1 MATNKAIANQALI
14 KSSVSIR
21 KIGESMAAFNG
32 AIRSSVSSSRDLA
45 RSSDKSVRFKNKLIT
60 NDAKYFRKRRESVLR
75 RQREDIIEAS
85 TTGGAIQ
92 RAGKIRTTS
101 TKGFLGRIL
110 DFFGIIFIGWGI
122 KNLPNII
129 KGADDLRKRMTNLYT
144 NLVDYKDNLLA
155 TMGKWRDDLF
165 SVDKSLKDIKF
176 EEEVQGLED
185 ELKDSSEQFSK
196 IDRDALNIFSMFNNP
211 RELGFGI
218 FPDWTWMGKPDPN
231 PPDPLTV
238 PGSESNNDSNDVQTY
253 NTGGVVGERSSSD
266 FSGIVK
272 SKGAF
277 AVDNI
282 PVKLTA
288 GEYVIP
294 RPIVNDLGIEFFDT
308 LKDMLYDPSLKN
320 INITKPIKQVFKK
333 ESIGNFADSFN
344 NRFLLEI
351 DELKSTLEN
360 MTMEDIP
367 IPLPSEALEISPKEV
382 LNEIETVVPSKIK
395 STIENLENFID
406 TKKSKNIIFMPV
418 SSNNGGSGVNIS
430 IDSGDSEVTI
440 DPQLNIMK
448 MLQELNLA

>member
-1 MATNKAIANQALI
+1 MATNQTIANQALI

-21 KIGESMAAFNG
+21 KINESMAVFSS
-32 AIRSSVSSSRDLA
+32 AIRSSLSSSRDLA
-45 RSSDKSVRFKNKLIT
+45 RSSEKSARFKNSLISS
-60 NDAKYFRKRRESVLR
+60 DAKYFRMRREAVRR

-129 KGADDLRKRMTNLYT
+129 KGADSLRKRMINLYT
-144 NLVDYKDNLLA
+144 SLVDYKDGLLE
-155 TMGKWRDDLF
+155 TLTKWKDDLF
-165 SVDKSLKDIKF
+165 SVDKSLKDIKYD
-176 EEEVQGLED
+176 EEVEGLE
-185 ELKDSSEQFSK
+185 EGLKESNEQFSR
-196 IDRDALNIFSMFNNP
+196 IDRDALNIFAMFNNP
-211 RELGFGI
+211 KELGFGI

-231 PPDPLTV
+231 PPDPLKV
-238 PGSESNNDSNDVQTY
+238 PSNQSNDNEPAKY

-294 RPIVNDLGIEFFDT
+294 RPIVNDLGIDFFDT
-308 LKDMLYDPSLKN
+308 LKDMLYHPSLKN
-320 INITKPIKQVFKK
+320 INITKPINQVFKK
-333 ESIGNFADSFN
+333 ESIRDFRDSFN
-344 NRFLLEI
+344 DRLLLEI
-351 DELKSTLEN
+351 EELKSNLEN
-360 MTMEDIP
+360 MSMEDIP

-395 STIENLENFID
+395 STLDNLENFIE
-406 TKKSKNIIFMPV
+406 TKKSKNIIFLPI
-418 SSNNGGSGVNIS
+418 SSDTGSNGVNIT
-430 IDSGDSEVTI
+430 IGGDDSEITI

-448 MLQELNLA
+448 MLQELNLS

>member
-21 KIGESMAAFNG
+21 KIGESMASFNT
-32 AIRSSVSSSRDLA
+32 AIRSSVSSSQDLA
-45 RSSDKSVRFKNKLIT
+45 RSSGKSVRFKNKLIT

-92 RAGKIRTTS
+92 RSGKIRTTS

-129 KGADDLRKRMTNLYT
+129 KGADGLRKRMIGLYT

-155 TMGKWRDDLF
+155 TMSKWREDLF

-176 EEEVQGLED
+176 EEEVKGLEKG
-185 ELKDSSEQFSK
+185 LKDSNEQFSK
-196 IDRDALNIFSMFNNP
+196 IDRDALNIFAMFNNP
-211 RELGFGI
+211 KQLGFGI
-218 FPDWTWMGKPDPN
+218 FPDWTWQGKPDPN
-231 PPDPLTV
+231 PPDQLTV
-238 PGSESNNDSNDVQTY
+238 PSNTEEKPTELNK
-253 NTGGVVGERSSSD
+253 GGIVDDKSSTN
-266 FSGIVK
+266 FSGLVR
-272 SKGAF
+272 SKGPF

-333 ESIGNFADSFN
+333 ESIGNFAESFN

-382 LNEIETVVPSKIK
+382 LNEIETVVPSKIR

-418 SSNNGGSGVNIS
+418 SSDNGGSGVNI